1 MSDTYHERAGIAR
14 DLGHSGRQTLR
25 STHWLFPQ
33 PEWPHMRL
41 PFLTAALVAA
51 LLPRLAAAQQTASAA
66 PAPPV
71 KSDAAPVAAAFRE
84 NYSQVAKNLME
95 AGEEMPARKY
105 SYKPTKAQMSFG
117 QVMVHLAEGNDYLC
131 GTIGGVKAPERT
143 KVTATDSKVVL
154 VARLKETFA
163 FCDEALAAL
172 DDSKLSEEVPMFGRQ
187 MTRAAVMT
195 ITTADWA
202 DHYSQEAI
210 YLRLNG
216 LLPPTA
222 KKKPAM

>member
-1 MSDTYHERAGIAR
+1 MRTRFLSVTFVA
-14 DLGHSGRQTLR
+14 TL
-25 STHWLFPQ
+25 
-33 PEWPHMRL
+33 L
-41 PFLTAALVAA
+41 PSLAVAQQATTVAADAPAVPATATAAM
-51 LLPRLAAAQQTASAA
+51 PA
-66 PAPPV
+66 PA
-71 KSDAAPVAAAFRE
+71 KADSAPVASAFRD
-84 NYSQVAKNLME
+84 NFKQVSRNLID

-117 QVMVHLAEGNDYLC
+117 KIMVHLAEGNDFLC
-131 GTIGGVKAPERT
+131 GAIGGVKAPERT
-143 KVTATDSKVVL
+143 KVAETDSKVVL

-163 FCDEALAAL
+163 FCDQALAQL
-172 DDSKLSEEVPMFGRQ
+172 DDSKLAEQLPMFGQ
-187 MTRAAVMT
+187 TMSRAGVII
-195 ITTADWA
+195 ITTGDWA